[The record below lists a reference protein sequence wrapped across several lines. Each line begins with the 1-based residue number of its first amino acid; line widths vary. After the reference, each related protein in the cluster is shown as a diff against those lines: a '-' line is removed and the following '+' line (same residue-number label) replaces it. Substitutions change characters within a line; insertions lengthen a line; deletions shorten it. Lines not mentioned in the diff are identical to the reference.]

1 MSTVFR
7 LDASIRVD
15 GSVTRAVADTLQNA
29 IVAELGDGTEVIHRE
44 VGLTPLP
51 SDLWATAAL
60 AGFVPEGGRSDEQNA
75 AVAVAR
81 ELADELEAADAVIF
95 TAPFYNW
102 GVSQHVKTWADVVL
116 TDPRFGP
123 GSRGAAGKPAF
134 LVIARGGG
142 YGAGM
147 PRFGW
152 DHATDWYKRVIQDVW
167 GFDLE
172 VIEAELTLA
181 EGNPAMAD
189 LVELAHKNLADA
201 HAAAEAHGRTLAEK
215 LTVAA

>member
-7 LDASIRVD
+7 LDASVRVE
-15 GSVTRAVADTLQNA
+15 GSVTRAVADTLQHA
-29 IVAELGDGTEVIHRE
+29 IVAELGDDATVIRRE
-44 VGLTPLP
+44 VGLEPLA
-51 SDLWATAAL
+51 SDLWATAAF
-60 AGFVPEGGRSDEQNA
+60 ATFVGEDDRSDEQKA
-75 AVAVAR
+75 AVSVVR
-81 ELADELEAADAVIF
+81 ELADELEAADAAIF

-102 GVSQHVKTWADVVL
+102 GVSQHFKTWADLVL

-123 GSRGAAGKPAF
+123 GSGGGKGKPAF

-142 YGAGM
+142 YGEGT

-189 LVELAHKNLADA
+189 LVDLAKQNL
-201 HAAAEAHGRTLAEK
+201 AEAHATAQAHGK
-215 LTVAA
+215 TVAGRLVAA